1 MIILSWSLVLVV
13 ILLLCF
19 YFICF
24 LNWKFGYLVQRSFF
38 FLFLFCLVLFCFVGF
53 LFLFFLGVGG
63 GVAFWGARV
72 TTSGASFLGV
82 RRALGVA
89 YIGAVYSLFL
99 SNIFLGGCLCVLD
112 GCVFHLIV
120 RGISFLAGLIYGI
133 SAAHSV
139 FLAGETP
146 RCAAN
151 LFVNVGSTL
160 LDIIIC

>member
-38 FLFLFCLVLFCFVGF
+38 FLFLFCLVLFCFVAF
-53 LFLFFLGVGG
+53 LFLFFLGVG

-82 RRALGVA
+82 RWALGVA
-89 YIGAVYSLFL
+89 
-99 SNIFLGGCLCVLD
+99 
-112 GCVFHLIV
+112 
-120 RGISFLAGLIYGI
+120 
-133 SAAHSV
+133 
-139 FLAGETP
+139 
-146 RCAAN
+146 
-151 LFVNVGSTL
+151 
-160 LDIIIC
+160 

>member
-24 LNWKFGYLVQRSFF
+24 LNWKFGYLVQRSFY

-53 LFLFFLGVGG
+53 LFLFFW

-89 YIGAVYSLFL
+89 YIGTVYGLFL
-99 SNIFLGGCLCVLD
+99 SNMFLGGCLCVLD

-120 RGISFLAGLIYGI
+120 RGINFLAGLVYGAG
-133 SAAHSV
+133 AAHSV

>member
-63 GVAFWGARV
+63 GGVLGRPGYYLWRV
-72 TTSGASFLGV
+72 FFG
-82 RRALGVA
+82 
-89 YIGAVYSLFL
+89 GAVG
-99 SNIFLGGCLCVLD
+99 IGGGLYRHGL
-112 GCVFHLIV
+112 
-120 RGISFLAGLIYGI
+120 RPISF
-133 SAAHSV
+133 
-139 FLAGETP
+139 
-146 RCAAN
+146 
-151 LFVNVGSTL
+151 
-160 LDIIIC
+160 